1 VYRRGGRIPAFRLRR
16 PREYG
21 DACERQDDAELDA
34 VIEETTVDCHA
45 VLVGADSPLACASRE
60 PRRGRRPGL
69 GRKQLECSLG
79 CGGVPADGIQM

>member
-1 VYRRGGRIPAFRLRR
+1 
-16 PREYG
+16 
-21 DACERQDDAELDA
+21 
-34 VIEETTVDCHA
+34 VIDEITVDCHA